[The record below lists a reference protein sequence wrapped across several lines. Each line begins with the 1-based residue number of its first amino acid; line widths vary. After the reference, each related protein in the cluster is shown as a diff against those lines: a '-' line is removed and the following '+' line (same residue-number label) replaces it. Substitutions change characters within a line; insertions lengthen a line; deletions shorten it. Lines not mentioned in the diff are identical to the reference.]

1 MIDNNK
7 RKSVKGYE
15 LKILSAMLNDLSLI
29 PEIVDLFSED
39 NFSDNHR
46 ELFKKIC
53 ELGKTQ
59 KDSTLLIDDLCKLNL
74 TNWNYRELQKL
85 KEVGKHFTK
94 QDVKSA
100 VDYLL
105 NASLPFEQDK
115 NLLSTKNQNNG
126 YIKLVNARAQ
136 EITASKT

>member
-29 PEIVDLFSED
+29 PEIADLFSED

-59 KDSTLLIDDLCKLNL
+59 KDSTLL
-74 TNWNYRELQKL
+74 
-85 KEVGKHFTK
+85 
-94 QDVKSA
+94 
-100 VDYLL
+100 

-126 YIKLVNARAQ
+126 YIKLVNARELQ
-136 EITASKT
+136 TMELKPINWIIENLLPEGL